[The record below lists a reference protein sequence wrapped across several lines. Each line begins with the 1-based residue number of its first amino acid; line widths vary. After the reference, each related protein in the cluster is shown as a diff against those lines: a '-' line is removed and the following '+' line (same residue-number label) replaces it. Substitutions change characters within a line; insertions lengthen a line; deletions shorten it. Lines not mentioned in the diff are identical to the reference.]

1 MSPLRGYEPPA
12 SKATDRAP
20 SMLRRSVSP
29 PLLSTA
35 LGHAQQPEQA
45 HTGHRHRRWLGNVH
59 NDGQVE
65 RAICAATKAVGYQN
79 CDSPGLLDI
88 GRVLNYAA
96 LTRD

>member
-45 HTGHRHRRWLGNVH
+45 PPAIAIVAGSGTFTTTVRSK
-59 NDGQVE
+59 E
-65 RAICAATKAVGYQN
+65 RYALPPKLSVTKTAIAQDFWTSAGC
-79 CDSPGLLDI
+79 
-88 GRVLNYAA
+88 
-96 LTRD
+96 